1 MKDFTKELKE
11 ALKLN
16 EDSQLYQGI
25 FWIVDTD
32 NLENNKSYCFL
43 IPSKSDGTVDS
54 FELDLNAKSG
64 TTYNHKKVWENLPSN
79 LTHNKSFDYY
89 PRGRVQIN
97 NGKAVIY
104 LNHNIAYEEVIEFI
118 KKEFNLTSH
127 NGIKKVIPKADGSSH
142 YRCHLD

>member
-1 MKDFTKELKE
+1 MKIKR
-11 ALKLN
+11 LN

-43 IPSKSDGTVDS
+43 IQSKSDGTIDY

-64 TTYNHKKVWENLPSN
+64 TTYNHKKVWENLHSN

-97 NGKAVIY
+97 SGKAIIY
-104 LNHNIAYEEVIEFI
+104 MNPNICTEEIVDFI
-118 KKEFNLTSH
+118 VDTFNLTKY
-127 NGIKKVIPKADGSSH
+127 NGINKVIPKADGSDH
-142 YRCHLD
+142 YRCYLDR